1 MKRIIV
7 HKPIT
12 ISCNGAFRSIGI
24 LSLFVL
30 FTHSLL
36 LAQLPLPRI
45 TAISNSVS
53 GDSINSFVR
62 ILSGEDPVTINSQ
75 TWYITSR
82 RPGTTTYPIARSYIK
97 SKLEGYGLETHEQYF
112 SATYSGYNVYA
123 VQPGRDPDQVYIICA
138 HYDAVT
144 NYAAD
149 DNATGV
155 AAVLEAA
162 RLLSC
167 YTTEYTVIYAL
178 WDREENGLVGSKYF
192 AQWAKSNGMDIRR
205 VINLDMLGWDSNN
218 DGLAEIHT
226 QNYASSVQLAND
238 MVTINSTYQVGLNP
252 VIKYPGV
259 TNSDH
264 SSFWN
269 KGFSAILLIE
279 GYKSGDFTPYYHTT
293 SDRYSTLNLNYLY
306 KMSKMSITTLA
317 NYVIDSYV
325 TLAGTVYHDGDRLE
339 DGMVDGTGTN
349 AGGSLYVN
357 LLGADGIVSASAP
370 VSADGSYTLE
380 ALAGASHSLQ
390 LTIHQGA
397 VGNSA
402 PSTLLPPGW
411 EYIGEHFAG
420 GPPHDGL
427 ADGMISFDID
437 IDDLSAEINFGID
450 DAGAAVLGTYRYC
463 GQVICNG
470 EFITYPPPLEGVT
483 VTLQGGGQTY
493 TAVTDE
499 NGEYRFD
506 DLPAGTYTVVSSY
519 NAETGGAVNA
529 LDAGMVNAWG
539 VGPQSAIEF
548 FRFKAGN
555 VVFDN
560 RINSGDAGRI
570 NLFSLNDG
578 NPAWEAP
585 VEMWSF
591 WKPGEIIS
599 QNYTTEGI
607 YPEIMV
613 GTTDVTQHFFGLVTG
628 DFNLSMPAHLIP
640 ADPCNLSG
648 EFRTAH
654 SPSALPRD

>member
-1 MKRIIV
+1 M
-7 HKPIT
+7 
-12 ISCNGAFRSIGI
+12 
-24 LSLFVL
+24 
-30 FTHSLL
+30 
-36 LAQLPLPRI
+36 
-45 TAISNSVS
+45 
-53 GDSINSFVR
+53 
-62 ILSGEDPVTINSQ
+62 
-75 TWYITSR
+75 
-82 RPGTTTYPIARSYIK
+82 
-97 SKLEGYGLETHEQYF
+97 
-112 SATYSGYNVYA
+112 
-123 VQPGRDPDQVYIICA
+123 YIICA

-349 AGGSLYVN
+349 AGG
-357 LLGADGIVSASAP
+357 AC
-370 VSADGSYTLE
+370 
-380 ALAGASHSLQ
+380 
-390 LTIHQGA
+390 
-397 VGNSA
+397 
-402 PSTLLPPGW
+402 
-411 EYIGEHFAG
+411 
-420 GPPHDGL
+420 
-427 ADGMISFDID
+427 M
-437 IDDLSAEINFGID
+437 
-450 DAGAAVLGTYRYC
+450 
-463 GQVICNG
+463 
-470 EFITYPPPLEGVT
+470 
-483 VTLQGGGQTY
+483 
-493 TAVTDE
+493 
-499 NGEYRFD
+499 
-506 DLPAGTYTVVSSY
+506 
-519 NAETGGAVNA
+519 
-529 LDAGMVNAWG
+529 
-539 VGPQSAIEF
+539 
-548 FRFKAGN
+548 
-555 VVFDN
+555 
-560 RINSGDAGRI
+560 
-570 NLFSLNDG
+570 
-578 NPAWEAP
+578 
-585 VEMWSF
+585 
-591 WKPGEIIS
+591 
-599 QNYTTEGI
+599 
-607 YPEIMV
+607 
-613 GTTDVTQHFFGLVTG
+613 
-628 DFNLSMPAHLIP
+628 
-640 ADPCNLSG
+640 
-648 EFRTAH
+648 
-654 SPSALPRD
+654 